1 VDKIRRTDDVSA
13 LQAEV
18 RALHKQLDDQGS
30 ANGANRFVTWVPPGH
45 FYSPVPDL
53 GEIERD
59 AARVFAA
66 RAQLPGI
73 DVRATEQLGL
83 FAELARLA
91 RGAPLPGSP
100 DAASRY
106 RDDETNVNYGIG
118 DALMLQSM
126 IRHLRP
132 RRYLEVGSGWT
143 TALALDTNDRF
154 LNGEMSITAI
164 EPYPHLLRSLLH
176 PGDRVEILESPV
188 QAVPLARFQ
197 ELERGDVLFIDSS
210 HVVKAGSDVH
220 FLFTSVLPALS
231 PGVHVHIHD
240 VFWPFEYPRHW
251 IEEGRAWNEL
261 YLVHAFLLFNEA
273 FEVALC
279 NTWLADQHHDDIEL
293 ALPAMLENPGGALWL
308 RRAEDT
314 RPD

>member
-1 VDKIRRTDDVSA
+1 VSA

-18 RALHKQLDDQGS
+18 HALRSQSGDPKAS
-30 ANGANRFVTWVPPGH
+30 NGANRFVTWVRPGH
-45 FYSPVPDL
+45 FYSPVPDFAEVE
-53 GEIERD
+53 GD

-66 RAQLPGI
+66 REQLPGI
-73 DVRATEQLGL
+73 DIRATEQLAL

-91 RGAPLPGSP
+91 RPTPLPGSP
-100 DAASRY
+100 DAAGRY
-106 RDDETNVNYGIG
+106 RNDETNVNYGIG
-118 DALMLQSM
+118 DALILQSM
-126 IRHLRP
+126 LRHLRP

-164 EPYPHLLRSLLH
+164 EPYPDLLRSLLR
-176 PGDRVEILESPV
+176 PGDRVEILESRV
-188 QAVPLARFQ
+188 QAIPLARFQ
-197 ELERGDVLFIDSS
+197 QLEQGDVLFIDSS

-220 FLFTSVLPALS
+220 FLFTSVLPALA
-231 PGVHVHIHD
+231 PGVHVHVHD

-261 YLVHAFLLFNEA
+261 YLVHAFLLFNDA
-273 FEVALC
+273 FEIALC
-279 NTWLADQHHDDIEL
+279 NTWLADQHHDAIEI

-308 RRAEDT
+308 RRT
-314 RPD
+314 GGRPLG